1 MGFANASNQLTKV
14 KCLTTGWGDEACRHF
29 LLGIPKHSKLK
40 GLKRRSVWLKAVDLS
55 IIAGPRHEAL
65 KLF

>member
-14 KCLTTGWGDEACRHF
+14 TWGDEACRHF

-40 GLKRRSVWLKAVDLS
+40 GLKRSVWLKAVDLS